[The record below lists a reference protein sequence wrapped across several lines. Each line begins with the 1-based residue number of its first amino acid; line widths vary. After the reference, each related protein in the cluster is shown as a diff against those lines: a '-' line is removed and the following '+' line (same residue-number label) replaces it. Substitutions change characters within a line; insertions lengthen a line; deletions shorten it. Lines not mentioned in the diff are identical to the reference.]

1 MRKRREIPSFFIYD
15 RLAGQSSIFD
25 SITLIY
31 DYTVVY

>member
-1 MRKRREIPSFFIYD
+1 MRKRREFPSFFIYD